1 MDMGGQAMK
10 LNRTLLGVL
19 VAICLGACAPA
30 ALPTAEPVFTQIP
43 TPTAVSATEA
53 EESTVAPTADN
64 SASSDSSNGSDA
76 GGGTGNEPPR
86 TVLDEA
92 QVLPQPGEAQMDRG
106 PVFLDASEVV
116 ELEGVA
122 AQTAIHLTGSLPDPC
137 HALRVEV
144 SVPDADNN
152 IQVDVYSIVP
162 NPDMMC
168 VQVLV
173 PFEVSVPLEGLA
185 AGEFRVMV
193 NEQDLGTFTQ

>member
-1 MDMGGQAMK
+1 MK

-43 TPTAVSATEA
+43 TPTAVSATDA
-53 EESTVAPTADN
+53 EDSTVAPTADN
-64 SASSDSSNGSDA
+64 AASPDSSNNGDA

-122 AQTAIHLTGSLPDPC
+122 AQTAAIHLTGSLPDPC

-144 SVPDADNN
+144 GAPDADNN
-152 IQVDVYSIVP
+152 IQVDVYSVVP